1 MAYLPRPIDA
11 APAGRAAPVSRGPN
25 AAPVE
30 YRFGPFLLSPA
41 RRALLQAGEPV
52 RLGSRAMDILVAL
65 VEQAGEIIGKDALMR
80 RVWPQAVVE
89 EGALRVHMTALRKA
103 LGEGQSG
110 ARFITNVPMRGYCLV
125 APVTRVD
132 GRPQAQHPAA
142 DAAQH
147 GPSPLPVPLTRVI
160 GRSDAITAVCSAL
173 AERRLVTL
181 VGPGGMG
188 KTTVALAAAER
199 LRAQQ
204 ADGVRFVDLGA
215 LADGGLVPSA
225 LATALG
231 VPLRTEDPSRD
242 LVAWLA
248 ERQLL
253 VVLDNC
259 EHLVADA
266 ARFVEMLLAG
276 ARHVRVLATS
286 REPLR
291 ARGEWVQRLGS
302 LPAPPSDEAL
312 GYAPSLA
319 YPAFELFVERAAA
332 SLDGISFGDADAP
345 AITSVCRRLDGMP
358 LAIELVAAQVGFFGL
373 AGLLEKLDDHL
384 SLPTLGLRT
393 ALPRHQTLR
402 ATLEWSHQLLAAPEQ
417 RVLRRLSVFRDRF
430 TLQSA
435 ERVAQLDDERVT
447 QAVMGL
453 VHKSLVVADASDDG
467 VHYRLLETTRS
478 YARELLRADDGE
490 HADIGRRHCLHCLAA
505 VATASAELDT
515 LLPGRWRDRHGRLV
529 DDVRAAL
536 AWAFGDAGD
545 AHLGARLVAESPALW
560 FGLWLVKEYQGQVA
574 MALERL
580 SPQDSGDTL
589 EMQLL
594 LEFAQA
600 TLALRGGAPE
610 ALQALDRSL
619 EIARATVSPTDE
631 LRGLWV
637 RYGARLLRGEYAA
650 ALEDTQA
657 YDRAAQRIAD
667 PQLAYIHHRMR
678 AVCLH
683 FLGQQVEAQRHAE
696 QALHPAA
703 EAVRYTRG
711 NGYQFE
717 HRPASLTHL
726 ARILWL
732 RGRPDDA
739 MRVAQE
745 AVEAAKAVDHALS
758 LAYALSFAACPVA
771 LWCGNTVA
779 ASAYVEELD
788 ECSREHGLVFWQS
801 WPRVYR
807 AAMQVLGGAPAPFDP
822 EQAGLQVGQLDILAT
837 LHVDLVGPTVAQR
850 AMQGLVRWCLPEI
863 LRAQAIRSLGA
874 SEISGAQAA
883 AMLREA
889 IALAVD
895 QGALAWELRGRTTV
909 LELGLDGD
917 GPQTRAAISVLLER
931 MQGGAGTADLRRA
944 RRALAAPSNA
954 RG

>member
-1 MAYLPRPIDA
+1 MAHPSRPADA
-11 APAGRAAPVSRGPN
+11 APAGRAVPAGRGAE
-25 AAPVE
+25 AAPLE
-30 YRFGPFLLSPA
+30 YRFGPFLLSPG

-65 VEQAGEIIGKDALMR
+65 VEQAGEIVGKDALMR
-80 RVWPQAVVE
+80 RVWPSAVVE

-125 APVTRVD
+125 VPVVRLAA
-132 GRPQAQHPAA
+132 RPETQGPALQDCA
-142 DAAQH
+142 RE
-147 GPSPLPVPLTRVI
+147 PSPLPAPLTRVI
-160 GRSDAITAVCSAL
+160 GRGEAIAAVCAAL

-188 KTTVALAAAER
+188 KTTVALAAADR

-215 LADGGLVPSA
+215 LGDGSLIPSA

-231 VPLRTEDPSRD
+231 VPLRTEDPLRD
-242 LVAWLA
+242 LLAWLA
-248 ERQLL
+248 DRRLL

-266 ARFVEMLLAG
+266 ARFVETLLAG
-276 ARHVRVLATS
+276 ARQVQVLATS

-302 LPAPPSDEAL
+302 LQAPPPDEAL
-312 GYAPSLA
+312 DYAQSLA

-332 SLDGISFGDADAP
+332 SLDGISFGDADAA
-345 AITSVCRRLDGMP
+345 AITSACRRLDGMP

-402 ATLEWSHQLLAAPEQ
+402 ATLEWSHQLLSAPEQ

-430 TLQSA
+430 SLQAA
-435 ERVAQLDDERVT
+435 ERVAQSDEHSVAR
-447 QAVMGL
+447 AVMGL

-478 YARELLRADDGE
+478 YARERLQADDD
-490 HADIGRRHCLHCLAA
+490 HADIGRRHCLYCLAA
-505 VATASAELDT
+505 VATAAVELDT
-515 LLPGRWRDRHGRLV
+515 LLPRRWRDRHGRLV
-529 DDVRAAL
+529 DDMRAAL
-536 AWAFGDAGD
+536 AWAFGAHGD

-560 FGLWLVKEYQGQVA
+560 FGLWLVKEYQGRL
-574 MALERL
+574 ALALQRL
-580 SPQDSGDTL
+580 PPQDSGGTL
-589 EMQLL
+589 EMQLS

-600 TLALRGGAPE
+600 TVALRGGAPE
-610 ALQALDRSL
+610 AVQALERSL
-619 EIARATVSPTDE
+619 EIARALASPGDE
-631 LRGLWV
+631 LRALWV
-637 RYGARLLRGEYAA
+637 RYGTRLLRGEYAS
-650 ALEDTQA
+650 ALEDTDA
-657 YDRAAQRIAD
+657 YGLAAQRAAD

-683 FLGQQVEAQRHAE
+683 FLGLQEPAQQHAE
-696 QALHPAA
+696 QALHPSA

-732 RGRPDDA
+732 RGRPDEA
-739 MRVAQE
+739 MRLAQE

-758 LAYALSFAACPVA
+758 LAYALAFAACPVA
-771 LWCGNTVA
+771 LWCGNAVA

-807 AAMQVLGGAPAPFDP
+807 AAMQVQAGAPLPFDP
-822 EQAGLQVGQLDILAT
+822 EQAGLQAGQLDVLAT
-837 LHVDLVGPTVAQR
+837 LHVDLVGPTVLRR
-850 AMQGLVRWCLPEI
+850 AADDLVRWCAPEVR
-863 LRAQAIRSLGA
+863 RAQALRGLAAGELSRG
-874 SEISGAQAA
+874 QAA
-883 AMLREA
+883 GMLSAA
-889 IALAVD
+889 IALAAS
-895 QGALAWELRGRTTV
+895 QGALAWELRSRTTA
-909 LELGLDGD
+909 LELKLCTDAA
-917 GPQTRAAISVLLER
+917 RARAELAELLGR
-931 MQGGAGTADLRRA
+931 MQGGTGTADVRRA
-944 RRALAAPSNA
+944 RALVGPLAA
-954 RG
+954 R

>member
-1 MAYLPRPIDA
+1 MPCLPSSAEMAPVGRTAAMDA
-11 APAGRAAPVSRGPN
+11 AADTAQP
-25 AAPVE
+25 E
-30 YRFGPFLLSPA
+30 YRFGPYLLSPA
-41 RRALLQAGEPV
+41 RRVLLHGSEPV
-52 RLGSRAMDILVAL
+52 RLGSRAMDILVVL
-65 VEQAGEIIGKDALMR
+65 VEHAGEIVGKDALMR
-80 RVWPQAVVE
+80 HVWPNAVVE
-89 EGALRVHMTALRKA
+89 EGALRVHMAALRKA

-142 DAAQH
+142 AEAQH
-147 GPSPLPVPLTRVI
+147 DPSPLPAPLTRVI
-160 GRSDAITAVCSAL
+160 GRADAIAAVCGAL

-215 LADGGLVPSA
+215 LADGGLIPSA

-231 VPLRTEDPSRD
+231 VPLRTEDPARD

-248 ERQLL
+248 ERRVL

-259 EHLVADA
+259 EHLVGDA
-266 ARFVEMLLAG
+266 ARFVELLLAG

-319 YPAFELFVERAAA
+319 YPAFELFVERAVA

-345 AITSVCRRLDGMP
+345 TITSVCRRLDGMP

-393 ALPRHQTLR
+393 ALPRQQTLR

-430 TLQSA
+430 TLQAA
-435 ERVAQLDDERVT
+435 ERVAQAGDESVT

-478 YARELLRADDGE
+478 YARELLRADDD

-515 LLPGRWRDRHGRLV
+515 LLPQRWRDRHGRLV

-536 AWAFGDAGD
+536 AWAFGDGGD

-560 FGLWLVKEYQGQVA
+560 FGLWLVKEYQERL
-574 MALERL
+574 ALALARL
-580 SPQDSGDTL
+580 SPQDRNGPL
-589 EMQLL
+589 EMQLS

-600 TLALRGGAPE
+600 TVALRGGAPE
-610 ALQALDRSL
+610 ALQALDCSL
-619 EIARATVSPTDE
+619 GIARAITSPGDE
-631 LRGLWV
+631 LRALWV
-637 RYGARLLRGEYAA
+637 RYGTRLLRGEYVL
-650 ALEDTQA
+650 ALEDAQA
-657 YDRAAQRIAD
+657 YGRAAQACAD
-667 PQLAYIHHRMR
+667 PQLVYIEHRMQ

-683 FLGQQVEAQRHAE
+683 FLGEQAAALGHAE
-696 QALHPAA
+696 RSLDAA
-703 EAVRYTRG
+703 AGAVRYTRG

-732 RGRPDDA
+732 RGRPDEA

-758 LAYALSFAACPVA
+758 LAYALAFAACPVA
-771 LWCGNTVA
+771 LWCGNDVA
-779 ASAYVEELD
+779 AGAYVEELD

-807 AAMQVLGGAPAPFDP
+807 AAMQVQAGAPAPFDP

-837 LHVDLVGPTVAQR
+837 LHVDLVGPTVARR
-850 AMQGLVRWCLPEI
+850 AADDQVRWCLPEVW
-863 LRAQAIRSLGA
+863 RAQAIRGLATGGMSRV
-874 SEISGAQAA
+874 QAA
-883 AMLREA
+883 QVLDEA
-889 IALAVD
+889 IALAHG
-895 QGALAWELRGRTTV
+895 QGALAWELRARTTV
-909 LELGLDGD
+909 LELGLYEDA
-917 GPQTRAAISVLLER
+917 PKASEALANLLDR
-931 MQGGAGTADLRRA
+931 MQGGGGTADVRRA
-944 RRALAAPSNA
+944 RQTLAAAFDA